1 MINLITKIFFFS
13 GLVLIFIRQL
23 CFYYLEISNKYN
35 CFPFL
40 EKDIYKMFFEMS
52 SYYTKK
58 VKPSDIFI
66 AKLSNFILKLGWVL
80 ILITVLIISLKLI
93 FNF

>member
-1 MINLITKIFFFS
+1 
-13 GLVLIFIRQL
+13 
-23 CFYYLEISNKYN
+23 
-35 CFPFL
+35 
-40 EKDIYKMFFEMS
+40 MFFEMS

-80 ILITVLIISLKLI
+80 ILITVLIISLKQI

>member
-1 MINLITKIFFFS
+1 MINSIIKIFFFS
-13 GLVLIFIRQL
+13 GLVLISIRQL

-35 CFPFL
+35 SFPFF
-40 EKDIYKMFFEMS
+40 EKNIYKMFFEIG

-66 AKLSNFILKLGWVL
+66 VKLSNFILKLGWVL
-80 ILITVLIISLKLI
+80 ILITVLMISLKLI
-93 FNF
+93 FKF